1 VDSAGPIEDDS
12 APADVGLLLGVLVA
26 MRPPPLPSPPHPPPL
41 MLIPPDRRRGGGG
54 GVGRGWEDSG
64 GSAAVGAEES
74 PNGSRGCARRLIRP
88 RQARHEH
95 SGARYQSRQAS
106 AGLKRR
112 LGSTSRPGDRATR
125 RATFRLIFKST
136 ASTGPALRIY
146 FNAPTRAATGN
157 GSRAQH
163 GRNRARLIER

>member
-1 VDSAGPIEDDS
+1 
-12 APADVGLLLGVLVA
+12 
-26 MRPPPLPSPPHPPPL
+26 MRARRGWTQLDRSKT
-41 MLIPPDRRRGGGG
+41 IRRRPTSGFFSMWWSSRCGPTNANPAWGGENREGAQ
-54 GVGRGWEDSG
+54 RWERKR
-64 GSAAVGAEES
+64 VRW
-74 PNGSRGCARRLIRP
+74 NGSRGCARRLIRP

-163 GRNRARLIER
+163 GRNRAPLIER